1 MDVNTLRDVIDEVH
15 ATLDIRIDSLV
26 LDSGYASRD
35 VIGTYGSGQ
44 NDSLIVRMPGRKG
57 YPYKTL
63 YHQLRRQFDQPKYIF
78 VRENS
83 VYYGRQK
90 SITLFGVDLFA
101 YVYVDKKRALE
112 GLRDFM
118 KKHVDQYDQM
128 KDGERKWISVHA
140 GYFVLLSNKDL
151 TPVVLLDRYIS
162 RTHIEAVF
170 KFNKSFE
177 GLMPLAK
184 WNARSVNGKILQDV
198 ILTIIR
204 SILLKANAGYKG
216 SLADIFHEAASVACF
231 EEPNER
237 LRIETPNKQ
246 ARLAYKQ
253 FGLSVP
259 GSLHLKEWRSRAL
272 LEP

>member
-128 KDGERKWISVHA
+128 FFVNRNWLFPNLVEIPAPEGRTRRRRVPISTTINQSGKEPRNSPVSPRK
-140 GYFVLLSNKDL
+140 FL
-151 TPVVLLDRYIS
+151 TKR
-162 RTHIEAVF
+162 R
-170 KFNKSFE
+170 
-177 GLMPLAK
+177 
-184 WNARSVNGKILQDV
+184 
-198 ILTIIR
+198 
-204 SILLKANAGYKG
+204 
-216 SLADIFHEAASVACF
+216 
-231 EEPNER
+231 
-237 LRIETPNKQ
+237 
-246 ARLAYKQ
+246 
-253 FGLSVP
+253 
-259 GSLHLKEWRSRAL
+259 
-272 LEP
+272 